1 MQEYPEPPTLEV
13 GQFKAVAKSHHIGNK
28 PDTGRYTFAW
38 KYRQLAKL
46 AEDWGRFSQVQRDA
60 AVAEARDFDREME
73 REQVDTEGT
82 LS

>member
-38 KYRQLAKL
+38 KYRRAPKL
-46 AEDWGRFSQVQRDA
+46 RRDWGRSRKCSVTPPSQRL
-60 AVAEARDFDREME
+60 EISTGRWNESRS
-73 REQVDTEGT
+73 T
-82 LS
+82 LRVR